1 MYRASDAIDASMIY
15 LDLLERSVIDKRRC
29 VCDEFLRS
37 HYFFVIKQIVFTKHV
52 ECRVSALSKKYLT
65 SFLALAYLIVKLL
78 CV

>member
-1 MYRASDAIDASMIY
+1 MIY

-52 ECRVSALSKKYLT
+52 ECRVSALSKNT
-65 SFLALAYLIVKLL
+65 
-78 CV
+78 